1 MSWTGA
7 LVNFCMAF
15 NAYGPCTDSCGYI
28 AKVHYP
34 PVVGAAPQML
44 GGRPAWVWHH
54 SDHSSEVL
62 VTALASIARAGK
74 WDLSIRHD
82 WLPDLAVYQ
91 AMSKRLP
98 AWVYLYLAPGDSVSL
113 GNGKGF
119 LKAPLV
125 LSKGEILPLVSP
137 GAK

>member
-1 MSWTGA
+1 M
-7 LVNFCMAF
+7 
-15 NAYGPCTDSCGYI
+15 
-28 AKVHYP
+28 
-34 PVVGAAPQML
+34 
-44 GGRPAWVWHH
+44 
-54 SDHSSEVL
+54 
-62 VTALASIARAGK
+62 TALGWIAGANK
-74 WDLSIRHD
+74 SDVTSHND

-119 LKAPLV
+119 LKAPLA